1 MGNYRFTDDI
11 HKKKHLPAGWR
22 GIGCIMFFLL
32 PTISYVAAIELLK
45 ITEIRNFF
53 YRVSPKLFGPPSI
66 HKLLWKVKSLDPFL
80 REVYSWTNLEVNTLF
95 GLVILL
101 ALSGLVAVIYAI
113 AYGAVGPAKYGR
125 MGAPPQRRK
134 TKKSR

>member
-1 MGNYRFTDDI
+1 MGNYKFNDDI
-11 HKKKHLPAGWR
+11 HKKKQLPAGQR
-22 GIGCIMFFLL
+22 GIGCLMFLL
-32 PTISYVAAIELLK
+32 LPIVSYVAAIELLK
-45 ITEIRNFF
+45 ITAIRDFF
-53 YRVSPKLFGPPSI
+53 YRVSPTLFGAPSI
-66 HKLLWKVKSLDPFL
+66 PKLLWEVKSIDPFL
-80 REVYSWTNLEVNTLF
+80 REIYSWTNLEVNTLF

-125 MGAPPQRRK
+125 MDAPPQRRK